1 MALQPGAQFGRYQ
14 LVSRL
19 GRGGMAETWR
29 ARLLGAAG
37 VTKPVLI
44 KRVLSEYST
53 DEAFTTMFV
62 SEARISATLSH
73 GNIAQVYDFGRL
85 DEEYFLAMEFVD
97 GQPLNRILKR
107 ALRSQL
113 ASIPVPLAAFIALEM
128 CRGLH
133 YAHTRTDDSGKSLG
147 IVHRDIS
154 PDNVIISYEGQVKI
168 VDFGIAKARELR
180 GFNTEPGIVKGK
192 FLFFSP
198 EQAHGEEV
206 DARTDVWA
214 TGVVLYEML
223 CGRLPVE
230 GPQYVALPKLVRGE
244 FPRPGVLNADLPA
257 ELNAIVMKALAV
269 DREERFESCHAF
281 GDALAGFLYS
291 TAPRFSAMS
300 LAHFVQELFREDLAS
315 EGRSFQVPRSFL
327 EQLALWRGAPPPTA
341 PLAPQPL
348 QTQPLPPPEPRTPR
362 TSAVRPARTPPR
374 GVTAPA
380 PAPPP
385 RMTPL
390 ASAVAGA
397 AFMGSVLAVGL
408 VMTKEEPPP
417 VVEDPS
423 RPQPLAV
430 ARPVAPRVEPPAPSP
445 RVDPPAPAPQ
455 LAGKPPRGSAR
466 YPISSVVL
474 EAQRDLIDV
483 TGVPER
489 LPLSEEA
496 SYRIYEPKPPPNA
509 PPLFFY
515 LSGSGARAEDSV
527 GVLSRQPRQ
536 ITRATGLK
544 VFALAPM
551 SSEEGKLREV
561 MVENLKTRGIDR
573 LLVTSPD
580 KADTSRAFEL
590 TMLDEKA
597 AYQLELLPMAQS
609 AYTRGQSSGPVGNVA
624 CARLSDPG
632 FVPEG
637 VERGQFQREQQLFLP
652 METKVVLS
660 GATGLLC
667 GFIDSEASDNLG
679 EVRLRITQLNSQE
692 AQAKAVTE
700 PAPVMAAPTGRPKPS
715 SREQAMIAHDDAH
728 NLFRAKRYDQAI
740 ALASKCLELDPG
752 NAKCH
757 MLMAASYARL
767 SKHEQGAKHYRE
779 FLRYAPKDDPNVARV
794 RELLSNYEKQQLR

>member
-1 MALQPGAQFGRYQ
+1 MSIQPGAQFGRYE

-53 DEAFTTMFV
+53 DQAFTTMFV

-107 ALRSQL
+107 ALRSEL
-113 ASIPVPLAAFIALEM
+113 TSIPVPLAAFTALEM

-168 VDFGIAKARELR
+168 VDFGIAKARQLR
-180 GFNTEPGIVKGK
+180 GFDTEPGIVKGK

-230 GPQYVALPKLVRGE
+230 GPQYVALPKLVKGE
-244 FPRPGVLNADLPA
+244 FPRPRGLNPELPR
-257 ELNAIVMKALAV
+257 ELDAIVMKALAV

-291 TAPRFSAMS
+291 TTPRFSAMS
-300 LAHFVQELFREDLAS
+300 LAHFVQELFREDLAA

-348 QTQPLPPPEPRTPR
+348 QTRPLPPPEPRTPR

-397 AFMGSVLAVGL
+397 AFMGIVLVVGL
-408 VMTKEEPPP
+408 VMMKEEPPP
-417 VVEDPS
+417 VMEDPS

-430 ARPVAPRVEPPAPSP
+430 ARPVAP

-483 TGVPER
+483 TGVAER

-632 FVPEG
+632 FVPG
-637 VERGQFQREQQLFLP
+637 GMERGQFQREQQLFLT

-679 EVRLRITQLNSQE
+679 EVRLRITQLGSQE
-692 AQAKAVTE
+692 AQAKAVAE
-700 PAPVMAAPTGRPKPS
+700 PASVMAASTRRPTPS
-715 SREQAMIAHDDAH
+715 AREQAISAHDDAH
-728 NLFRAKRYDQAI
+728 NLFRAKQYDQAI
-740 ALASKCLELDPG
+740 VLASKCLELDPE

-757 MLMAASYARL
+757 MLMAASYARMG
-767 SKHEQGAKHYRE
+767 KPEQAAKHYGE
-779 FLRYAPKDDPNVARV
+779 FLRLAPNDPTAPRI
-794 RELLSNYEKQQLR
+794 RELLRNYEKQQLR